1 MNKNSVELI
10 GSYGGDIE
18 HACSA
23 WQSTDRVL
31 SQEKRERIPAM
42 LTQLATNGHHTPFEK
57 SALHFTVTTDIAT
70 HIHLLKH
77 RIGVSI
83 NAESARYKQ
92 IREDRIYIPEDWPIE
107 WQQRL
112 ETFSQQGLALY
123 HECLESLVSGFG
135 VTKKRAKE
143 TARFF
148 RGYNS
153 QIQSDV
159 MFNFRSFMH
168 FRSCGMML
176 TRKTKS
182 TGSRPR

>member
-112 ETFSQQGLALY
+112 ET
-123 HECLESLVSGFG
+123 
-135 VTKKRAKE
+135 
-143 TARFF
+143 ARFF